1 MGSLRRRAFIFP
13 LLYVAA
19 ALATA
24 CCILAATG
32 SLQQNFIWASA
43 AIIIIGAIFFWM
55 QAKSLVHPIA
65 DLVPQ
70 AAEIAK
76 GRLEVTNHGK
86 DEIPEELRS
95 LADAINQI
103 GEKQGRDYA
112 AMQKLERVRSE
123 FLANVSHELRTP
135 IFAVQGFLET
145 LLDGAVDDPSVNRD
159 FLSRAHTQSERL
171 NALLSDLID
180 ISRIESGEMRMSF
193 RIFDIQP
200 FLRDLVAEMSGIA
213 EQKQI
218 ELFFFGNVPTDNEVE
233 VFGDKERLK
242 QVMVN
247 LIDNAIKY
255 TELGGIVKVELFD
268 HTPTH
273 SNVQIVVRDSGIGIE
288 PEHLPRLFERFYR
301 VDKDRSRLSPGG
313 TGLGLAICKHIIEA
327 HRGQITVESEPG
339 KGSAFSVTLPKEPER
354 SF

>member
-1 MGSLRRRAFIFP
+1 MH
-13 LLYVAA
+13 
-19 ALATA
+19 
-24 CCILAATG
+24 
-32 SLQQNFIWASA
+32 
-43 AIIIIGAIFFWM
+43 
-55 QAKSLVHPIA
+55 AKSLVRPIA

-86 DEIPEELRS
+86 AQIPVELRS
-95 LADAINQI
+95 LADAINEI
-103 GEKQGRDYA
+103 GEKQARDYA

-159 FLSRAHTQSERL
+159 FLSRAHTQSDRL
-171 NALLSDLID
+171 NALLNDLID

-200 FLRDLVAEMSGIA
+200 FLKDLVAEMSAIA

-218 ELFFFGNVPTDNEVE
+218 EMHLVANVPSNHEVE

-255 TELGGIVKVELFD
+255 TETGGTVRVELYD
-268 HTPTH
+268 KTP
-273 SNVQIVVRDSGIGIE
+273 NDKEVRVVIRDNGIGIP
-288 PEHLPRLFERFYR
+288 PEHISRLFERFYR
-301 VDKDRSRLSPGG
+301 VNKDRSRLSPGG
-313 TGLGLAICKHIIEA
+313 TGLGLAICKHIVEA
-327 HRGQITVESEPG
+327 HRGTITVASEPG
-339 KGSAFSVTLPKEPER
+339 KGSAFTVMLPKEPEG